1 MHSAFPGLS
10 HVGADTP
17 FAGVAFDKM
26 RRPGTERTFNTVG
39 KNVSRPFHP
48 YREPR
53 QSTRFGPPHNN
64 SFSRSKDGIYLMRL
78 PSGMRGA
85 RADCRYVA

>member
-1 MHSAFPGLS
+1 MMAIHDLHATTTQLGGALHSAFSGLS

-39 KNVSRPFHP
+39 QK
-48 YREPR
+48 
-53 QSTRFGPPHNN
+53 
-64 SFSRSKDGIYLMRL
+64 RL
-78 PSGMRGA
+78 
-85 RADCRYVA
+85 